1 MVSPNDRYTEI
12 EEKTRDWLRAGVQ
25 AVVIVD
31 PLAKRARIERRGGGT
46 PVAEILEIEE
56 VIPGWKLPLAELFG

>member
-1 MVSPNDRYTEI
+1 MSPNDRYTAI

-31 PLAKRARIERRGGGT
+31 PDARSARIERHGRGT
-46 PVAEILEIEE
+46 PVADVIMIED
-56 VIPGWKLPLAELFG
+56 VIPGWKLPLADLFD